1 MFESIELQTMA
12 VLTTIIERLPS
23 ALGGLLLLL
32 AGWLLARFLRM
43 AITRLIRSLNALLGR
58 QFDSSTLNVVRISA
72 ATETLMGFLVYWST
86 ILVFVTIAV
95 GVVGFSAAAAWLDR
109 LVVFMPSL
117 VTGGLIVIA
126 SYILGSVVRHL
137 VQHSAAGSDIGRAG
151 LLGQIAQVSFL
162 IIGVVIGLGQIG
174 VDVSFLVILLAI
186 GFAAALSGFALA
198 FGLGARVMVQNL
210 IAVRHLKQ
218 LVKPGQLVQ
227 VGADRGRILEFS
239 TSGLVL
245 ETPEGRKLIPA
256 SLCIEQSFSVITR
269 ELNDEQL

>member
-1 MFESIELQTMA
+1 MFESIELQTME
-12 VLTTIIERLPS
+12 VLSAIIERLPS

-43 AITRLIRSLNALLGR
+43 VITRLIRSLNGLLGR
-58 QFDSSTLNVVRISA
+58 QFHGSTLNFVRISA
-72 ATETLMGFLVYWST
+72 ATETLMGFLVFWST
-86 ILVFVTIAV
+86 MLVFVTIAV
-95 GVVGFSAAAAWLDR
+95 GVVGFSAAAALLDR

-117 VTGGLIVIA
+117 VSGGLIVIA

-137 VQHSAAGSDIGRAG
+137 VQHSAVASNIARAG
-151 LLGQIAQVSFL
+151 LLGQIAQISFL

-186 GFAAALSGFALA
+186 GFAAVLSGFALA

-218 LVKPGQLVQ
+218 LVRPGQMVE

-239 TSGLVL
+239 TTGLVL
-245 ETPEGRKLIPA
+245 ETAEGRKLIPA
-256 SLCIEQSFSVITR
+256 SLCMEQPFSVITR
-269 ELNDEQL
+269 ELKDEQL

>member
-12 VLTTIIERLPS
+12 VLSVIIERLPS

-43 AITRLIRSLNALLGR
+43 VITRLIRSLNGLLGR
-58 QFDSSTLNVVRISA
+58 QLHGSTLNFVRISA
-72 ATETLMGFLVYWST
+72 ATETLMGFLVFWST
-86 ILVFVTIAV
+86 MLVFVTIAV
-95 GVVGFSAAAAWLDR
+95 GVVGFSAAAALLDR

-117 VTGGLIVIA
+117 VSGGLIVIA
-126 SYILGSVVRHL
+126 SYIMGSVVRHL
-137 VQHSAAGSDIGRAG
+137 VQHSAVASNIARAG
-151 LLGQIAQVSFL
+151 LLGQIAQISFL

-186 GFAAALSGFALA
+186 GFAAVLSGFALA

-218 LVKPGQLVQ
+218 LVRPGQMVE

-239 TSGLVL
+239 TTGLVL
-245 ETPEGRKLIPA
+245 ETAGGRKLIPA
-256 SLCIEQSFSVITR
+256 SLCMEQPFSVITR
-269 ELNDEQL
+269 ELKDEQL

>member
-1 MFESIELQTMA
+1 MFESIESQTME
-12 VLTTIIERLPS
+12 VLSAIIARLPS
-23 ALGGLLLLL
+23 VLGGVLLLL

-43 AITRLIRSLNALLGR
+43 VITRLIRSLNALLGR
-58 QFDSSTLNVVRISA
+58 QFHGSTLNFVRISA
-72 ATETLMGFLVYWST
+72 ATETLMGFLVFWST
-86 ILVFVTIAV
+86 MLVFVTIAV
-95 GVVGFSAAAAWLDR
+95 GVVGFSAAAALLDR

-117 VTGGLIVIA
+117 VSGGLIVIA

-137 VQHSAAGSDIGRAG
+137 VQHTAAASDIARAG

-186 GFAAALSGFALA
+186 GFAAVLCGFALA

-218 LVKPGQLVQ
+218 LVSPGQMVE

-239 TSGLVL
+239 STGLVL
-245 ETPEGRKLIPA
+245 ETAEGRKLIPA
-256 SLCIEQSFSVITR
+256 SLCMEQSFSVITR
-269 ELNDEQL
+269 ELKDEQL